1 MKITTDKAFKKFLE
15 YYNRAV
21 KNKVIDKPI
30 SWSLY
35 QTWKWSDKKEK
46 PRIKVEKEESHGRT
60 N

>member
-1 MKITTDKAFKKFLE
+1 MKITADKAFKKFLE

-35 QTWKWSDKKEK
+35 QTWKWSDEKEK
-46 PRIKVEKEESHGRT
+46 PRIKVDKEVQE
-60 N
+60 